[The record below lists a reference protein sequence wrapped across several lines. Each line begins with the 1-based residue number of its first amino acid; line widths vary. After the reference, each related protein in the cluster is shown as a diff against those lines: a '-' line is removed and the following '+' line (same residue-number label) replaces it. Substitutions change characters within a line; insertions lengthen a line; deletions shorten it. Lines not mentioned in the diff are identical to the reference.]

1 MILAARSPKLARD
14 ISQTIKQHQSPNWK
28 EMKFEIMKKLMI
40 AKAKQHVEVQQALKL
55 SRNLPILK
63 DVPEDSLWGI

>member
-1 MILAARSPKLARD
+1 
-14 ISQTIKQHQSPNWK
+14 
-28 EMKFEIMKKLMI
+28 MKKLMI

-63 DVPEDSLWGI
+63 DVPEDSLWGIWPDGTWENIMGKMWEEIRKDYL